1 MRSLINRFKAF
12 CRDKKPQNPSVKK
25 TSTISA
31 TPSKNSK
38 SPGIMN
44 SPGNPLPPHRDAV
57 SYERHTEALQ
67 VEHKTKQNK
76 RIVSKLV
83 DRSFALRRKIME
95 SNLYSDV
102 IFDRLPSLQDTE

>member
-1 MRSLINRFKAF
+1 M
-12 CRDKKPQNPSVKK
+12 KK

-38 SPGIMN
+38 SPGIMK

-67 VEHKTKQNK
+67 VEHKKTKQNK

-95 SNLYSDV
+95 SNPYSDV